1 MKTTEGRRTRR
12 HIRVSLFVIF
22 VSWFAT
28 PWLAHA
34 QSSGR
39 HLTTIDAIRRF
50 SGYFHLQNVVLRG
63 ELVEVAA
70 PRDVNGSTRPGGGAV
85 ALSGTGPRLALRG
98 GESEMQVML
107 DDANRVEGPVE
118 VRAQLIDVGRL
129 TPSDPRL
136 GRYDNKPDPEHW
148 PQPGEELVL
157 NVTSVTKVQPDSMPT
172 LRGLALEPWKYEGQ
186 SVSVTGQFGGRNLF
200 GDVPAAP
207 AKDKYDFVLRNTEG
221 AVWVTGL
228 RPKGKGFDLN
238 VDARVDTS
246 RWLQVSGLVKRDRG
260 LVLLEAKNIVPAQPP
275 ATRVV
280 IDEPPPPPKEPG
292 EIVFS
297 SPTDGESNVS
307 ASSPIRVQFSRGI
320 DPPTLNGHF
329 RFTYIG
335 GAPPEGATEVQA
347 TYDAGSHAVVLRLS
361 TPLEALRTVKLELL
375 EGVKTFDGAP
385 VKPWSVTFSVAAN

>member
-1 MKTTEGRRTRR
+1 M
-12 HIRVSLFVIF
+12 IF
-22 VSWFAT
+22 AAFAT
-28 PWLAHA
+28 VVVANASA

-63 ELVEVAA
+63 EFVEVAA
-70 PRDVNGSTRPGGGAV
+70 PRDARGSTRPGGGAV
-85 ALSGTGPRLALRG
+85 EVSGTGRRMALRG
-98 GESEMQVML
+98 GDSEMQVML
-107 DDANRVEGPVE
+107 NDVNPMDGPVE
-118 VRAQLIDVGRL
+118 VRAQLIDIGRL
-129 TPSDPRL
+129 APSDPRL

-148 PQPGEELVL
+148 PQPGEELL
-157 NVTSVTKVQPDSMPT
+157 LSVTTVTKADPDPMPT
-172 LRGLALEPWKYEGQ
+172 LRAIALEPWKYEGQ
-186 SVSVTGQFGGRNLF
+186 SVAVTGQFGGRNLF

-246 RWLQVSGLVKRDRG
+246 HWLQVSGLVKRERG
-260 LVLLEAKNIVPAQPP
+260 LVLLEAKSIAPTQAP

-280 IDEPPPPPKEPG
+280 IVEPPPPPKEPG

-297 SPTDGESNVS
+297 SPTDGETNVPPS
-307 ASSPIRVQFSRGI
+307 ASIRVQFSRGI
-320 DPPTLNGHF
+320 DPPTLNGRF

-335 GAPPEGATEVQA
+335 GAPPDGTMDVQA
-347 TYDAGSHAVVLRLS
+347 TYDVGTHAVVLKLS
-361 TPLEALRTVKLELL
+361 KPLEPFRTVKLELL
-375 EGVKTFDGAP
+375 DGVKTFDGATI
-385 VKPWSVTFSVAAN
+385 KPWSVTFSVGSN